1 MKNLDKLP
9 IACSLTSAELRERE
23 ATLLAQLKSAIIKTE
38 ELQDGY
44 AFHIPGDGERIR
56 QVAELI
62 VAERECCPFLVFEV
76 SALPNMGPVTVRVSG
91 PAGTKEFLSSLLG
104 LPGAATPWQPQRGIA
119 ASQAGLTSCAVA

>member
-1 MKNLDKLP
+1 MNNLDKLP

-23 ATLLAQLKSAIIKTE
+23 ATLLAQFRAAIVKTE

-56 QVAELI
+56 QVADLI
-62 VAERECCPFLVFEV
+62 VVERECCPFLVFEV

-91 PAGTKEFLSSLLG
+91 PAGTKEFVSSLLD
-104 LPGAATPWQPQRGIA
+104 LPGKPTPGSLNEVSPPHKQG
-119 ASQAGLTSCAVA
+119 

>member
-1 MKNLDKLP
+1 MTNLDKLP
-9 IACSLTSAELRERE
+9 IACSLSTAQLRERE
-23 ATLLAQLKSAIIKTE
+23 ATLLAQFRAAIVKTE

-44 AFHIPGDGERIR
+44 AFHIPGDGDSFR

-91 PAGTKEFLSSLLG
+91 PPGTKEFVSSLLG
-104 LPGAATPWQPQRGIA
+104 LPGERTPGSLNEVSSPHKQG
-119 ASQAGLTSCAVA
+119 

>member
-9 IACSLTSAELRERE
+9 IACSLASAELRERE
-23 ATLLAQLKSAIIKTE
+23 ATLLAQFRAAVVKTE

-44 AFHIPGDGERIR
+44 AFRIPGDGERIR
-56 QVAELI
+56 RVAELI

-91 PAGTKEFLSSLLG
+91 PTGTKEFLSRLLG
-104 LPGAATPWQPQRGIA
+104 LPGEATLGCPNEVSPPPKQG
-119 ASQAGLTSCAVA
+119 

>member
-1 MKNLDKLP
+1 MNNLDKLP

-23 ATLLAQLKSAIIKTE
+23 ATLLAQIIAAIIETE
-38 ELQDGY
+38 ELQNGY

-56 QVAELI
+56 QVAELLE
-62 VAERECCPFLVFEV
+62 AERECCPFLVFEV

-104 LPGAATPWQPQRGIA
+104 LPGEATPGSPNEVSPPHKQG
-119 ASQAGLTSCAVA
+119 

>member
-1 MKNLDKLP
+1 MTNLDKLST
-9 IACSLTSAELRERE
+9 ACSLTSAELRERE
-23 ATLLAQLKSAIIKTE
+23 ATLLTQFRAGIMKTE

-44 AFHIPGDGERIR
+44 AFHIPGDGDSIR

-104 LPGAATPWQPQRGIA
+104 LPGEPTPGSLNEVSPPHKQG
-119 ASQAGLTSCAVA
+119 

>member
-1 MKNLDKLP
+1 MNNLDKLP

-23 ATLLAQLKSAIIKTE
+23 ATLLAQFRAAIIKTE
-38 ELQDGY
+38 ELQNGY
-44 AFHIPGDGERIR
+44 AFHIPGDGARIR

-91 PAGTKEFLSSLLG
+91 PDGTKEFLSSLLG
-104 LPGAATPWQPQRGIA
+104 LPGERTPGSPNEVSPPHKQG
-119 ASQAGLTSCAVA
+119 

>member
-1 MKNLDKLP
+1 MTNLDKLP

-23 ATLLAQLKSAIIKTE
+23 ATLLAQFRAAIVKTE

-91 PAGTKEFLSSLLG
+91 PAGTKEFVSSLLD
-104 LPGAATPWQPQRGIA
+104 LPGEPSLSSPNEVLPPHKQG
-119 ASQAGLTSCAVA
+119 

>member
-1 MKNLDKLP
+1 MNNLDKLP

-23 ATLLAQLKSAIIKTE
+23 ATLLAQFRAAIIKTQ

-44 AFHIPGDGERIR
+44 AFHILGDGERIR

-91 PAGTKEFLSSLLG
+91 PAGTKEFVSSLLD
-104 LPGAATPWQPQRGIA
+104 LPGEATPGSPN
-119 ASQAGLTSCAVA
+119 AVSPPRKHG